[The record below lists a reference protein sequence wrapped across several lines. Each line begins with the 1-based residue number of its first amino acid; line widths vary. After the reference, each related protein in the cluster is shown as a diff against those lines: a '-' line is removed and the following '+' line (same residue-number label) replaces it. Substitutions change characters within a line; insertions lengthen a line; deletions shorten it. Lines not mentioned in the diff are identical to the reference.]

1 MENQIPILKLNNGIT
16 IPQIGLGAAIFP
28 KEKAGKTC
36 EEALKIGYRH
46 IDTAHGYGNEILI
59 GEAIRNSG
67 IPRNE
72 IFLTSKL
79 GYNELGEGLTSKAI
93 DRMLKRF
100 KLDYIDLILIHW
112 PLGDYIGGWK
122 DMEKAV
128 EQGKIRS
135 IGLSNFYDE
144 DLKNILDICKIY
156 PVVDQVECY
165 PYFPQN
171 KLREELKKINCYIE
185 AYSPIGRGNKELFE
199 EKILVDL
206 GKKYNKSVPQII
218 LRWHLDNNT
227 IIIPKSTKPEHM
239 KDNLNILDFKLTEE
253 EINQIDNL
261 EKKIDFKEYF
271 AKRKEENLE
280 RTVSLED

>member
-1 MENQIPILKLNNGIT
+1 MEPQIPMLKMNNGEL

-28 KEKAGKTC
+28 KERAGKAV
-36 EEALKIGYRH
+36 EDAFKVGYRH
-46 IDTAHGYGNEILI
+46 IDTAHGYGNEVLV
-59 GEAIRNSG
+59 GEAIKKSG
-67 IPRNE
+67 IPRKE

-93 DRMLKRF
+93 DRMLKRLQ
-100 KLDYIDLILIHW
+100 LDYIDLLLIHW

-128 EQGKIRS
+128 KAGKVKS

-144 DLKNILDICKIY
+144 DLKKILDICKIK

-171 KLREELKKINCYIE
+171 KLREQLKDINCYIE
-185 AYSPIGRGNKELFE
+185 AYSPIGRGSKELFN
-199 EKILVDL
+199 EKVLVNL
-206 GKKYNKSVPQII
+206 AEKYKKSVVQII
-218 LRWHLDNNT
+218 LRWHVDKNN
-227 IIIPKSTKPEHM
+227 ILFPKSTKPDHM
-239 KDNLNILDFKLTEE
+239 KDNLNIFDFKLTDE
-253 EINQIDNL
+253 EIVEIDKL

-271 AKRKEENLE
+271 EKQKEENLK

>member
-1 MENQIPILKLNNGIT
+1 
-16 IPQIGLGAAIFP
+16 
-28 KEKAGKTC
+28 
-36 EEALKIGYRH
+36 
-46 IDTAHGYGNEILI
+46 
-59 GEAIRNSG
+59 
-67 IPRNE
+67 
-72 IFLTSKL
+72 
-79 GYNELGEGLTSKAI
+79 
-93 DRMLKRF
+93 MLKRF

-218 LRWHLDNNT
+218 LRWHLDKNT

-239 KDNLNILDFKLTEE
+239 EDNLNILDFKLTEE

-271 AKRKEENLE
+271 EKRKEENLE